1 MKRYILPLLALSL
14 SITAGCS
21 LTRSFEEC
29 ATDADCARFEK
40 PGALLTCGEH
50 NTCEE
55 LDVECRGDTDCDAGE
70 SCDAGACTAPASPD
84 MREVSVP
91 DDMRPPALDMKPGED
106 MRQAEPDMRVITD
119 MRPPEEE
126 DMSAD
131 MSAEDMR
138 VDEPDM
144 KVEPQPMFPG
154 DPPGWRPLEIL
165 FIGNSFTHQGPVPQ
179 RVQEIATS
187 ASWPSPVVQYVAP
200 GGKDLTFHKTNPDTL
215 TAVDRGG
222 WDFVVL
228 QDFSTRPTD
237 QIGDP
242 AAFKQDA
249 TWFYDRIQATSP
261 GATVVLYMTWA
272 RHPDHSFYPGTFAD
286 PAQMQRELRFH
297 YNDAANQYIPANST
311 AADKDNVVVAPVG
324 DAWETHLNGISPLR
338 LHGSDDYH
346 ANEQGQYLNGL
357 VIYSTIYNRSTQ
369 NVTRGTLDYAAASAL
384 QQAADTATNKTIKGG
399 PDGMTLP
406 GPETLEVGRRLLVDA
421 GLATRTSPSP
431 WNNLGPQDTVVSNL
445 LDTTGEVTSTSLR
458 ITDDF
463 EYENADGL
471 DNNGFGYPA
480 DASNDTLWVGSFDG
494 HQQALLERAEIT
506 VSGLDPQGRY
516 TLTMFAA
523 RTGNDGG
530 NGRLTRYTI
539 GASTADLEVSDNTAN
554 NAMIS
559 NVQPS
564 AMGEIKLEIAPSPAG
579 GSRFGYLGVLEL
591 ERTQ

>member
-1 MKRYILPLLALSL
+1 MKRYILSLLALSL
-14 SITAGCS
+14 TTSCS

-29 ATDADCARFEK
+29 SADTDCARFEK

-55 LDVECRGDTDCDAGE
+55 LGAECRSDTDCGVGE
-70 SCDAGACTAPASPD
+70 SCSAGVCSAPVPPD
-84 MREVSVP
+84 MRAVNSP
-91 DDMRPPALDMKPGED
+91 GDMQPHARDMKQRADMRDITETPTPA
-106 MRQAEPDMRVITD
+106 
-119 MRPPEEE
+119 EE
-126 DMSAD
+126 DMSAH

-138 VDEPDM
+138 VDAPDM
-144 KVEPQPMFPG
+144 RIEPQPTFPG

-179 RVQEIATS
+179 RVQELAAS
-187 ASWPSPVVQYVAP
+187 ANWPSPVVHDVTP
-200 GGKDLTFHKTNPDTL
+200 GGRDLTFHKTNPDTL
-215 TAVDRGG
+215 AAVDRGG
-222 WDFVVL
+222 WDVVVL

-237 QIGDP
+237 QLGAP
-242 AAFKQDA
+242 TAFKQDV
-249 TWFYDRIQATSP
+249 TWFYDRVQATSP

-272 RHPDHSFYPGTFAD
+272 RHPDHSFYPDTFAD

-297 YNDAANQYIPANST
+297 YNDAANQYIPTNST

-324 DAWETHLNGISPLR
+324 DAWETHFNAHSPLR
-338 LHGSDDYH
+338 LHDSDDYH

-357 VIYSTIYNRSTQ
+357 VIYATIYNRSTQ
-369 NVTRGTLDYAAASAL
+369 HLTRGTLDYGAASAL
-384 QQAADTATNKTIKGG
+384 QQAADTATRKTIKGG
-399 PDGMTLP
+399 PNGMTLP
-406 GPETLEVGRRLLVDA
+406 GPKTLEVGRRLLVDA

-431 WNNLGPQDTVVSNL
+431 WNNLGSQDAVVSNL
-445 LDTTGEVTSTSLR
+445 IDTTGEVTSTSLH

-480 DASNDTLWVGSFDG
+480 EASNDTLWVGSFDG

-506 VSGLDPQGRY
+506 ISGLDPRGRY

-523 RTGNDGG
+523 RTGDDGG
-530 NGRLTRYTI
+530 HGRLTRYTI
-539 GASTADLEVSDNTAN
+539 GAATADLDASNNTTS
-554 NAMIS
+554 NAMLS

-564 AMGEIKLEIAPSPAG
+564 AMGELELEITPSPAG